1 MSARLFGFLDYTR
14 QLEASPPSTDF
25 LGRGRLSHSMTLIFF
40 NHTFVAL
47 VVCFIIIIIIV
58 GSLPFYIKRIETTP
72 PGILHYIN
80 TTELIDEINI
90 SDISLT

>member
-1 MSARLFGFLDYTR
+1 
-14 QLEASPPSTDF
+14 
-25 LGRGRLSHSMTLIFF
+25 MTLIFF

-47 VVCFIIIIIIV
+47 VVCFIIIV

-72 PGILHYIN
+72 LGILHYIN

>member
-1 MSARLFGFLDYTR
+1 
-14 QLEASPPSTDF
+14 
-25 LGRGRLSHSMTLIFF
+25 MTLIFF

-47 VVCFIIIIIIV
+47 VVCFIIIIIIIV

>member
-1 MSARLFGFLDYTR
+1 
-14 QLEASPPSTDF
+14 
-25 LGRGRLSHSMTLIFF
+25 MTLIFF

-47 VVCFIIIIIIV
+47 VVCFIIIV

>member
-1 MSARLFGFLDYTR
+1 
-14 QLEASPPSTDF
+14 
-25 LGRGRLSHSMTLIFF
+25 MTLIFF